1 MSLESH
7 WSVKIFDFMVFLY
20 ESLISWAFSLAFNV
34 ILTLTLQKWF
44 KSNKLENH
52 QQQHGSSKY

>member
-20 ESLISWAFSLAFNV
+20 ESLVSCAFSLAFNMV
-34 ILTLTLQKWF
+34 LTLTLQK
-44 KSNKLENH
+44 
-52 QQQHGSSKY
+52 